1 MPKKPIIELTPSEHR
16 NQAVILVQFDYNY
29 NLIAAVKKLGNAF
42 WSATRQCWYIRKNN
56 FNLNYVYS
64 SLQEVAY
71 IDYSKLIKQQNT
83 PESKNPPKIDNSHRS
98 KIQVPKEFTNKLL
111 QKRYSD
117 NTVRIYTNY
126 FKDFIHY
133 FSDYDISDITSEDVN
148 NYILDLIETHNI
160 SLSQQNQR
168 INAIKFYFEKVLKR
182 EKVYFDIDRPRKEH
196 TLPDVLSRNEIKAM
210 LAATTNIKHKCI
222 IGLIYSCGLRRSE
235 LINLKINDIDSERL
249 QIKIKNA
256 KGKKDRYTHLSE
268 SLLSMLREYFKEHHP
283 QHYLFNGEFGQSYSA
298 TSVQKVIKQAAKRAG
313 IKKRVYPHILRH
325 SFATHNLEQ
334 GIDIRFIQ
342 EWLGHETIKT
352 TERYTHIS
360 RNNYKF
366 KNLIDDIL

>member
-1 MPKKPIIELTPSEHR
+1 MPQKPTIKLTPAEHR
-16 NQAVILVQFDYNY
+16 NQAVILLQFDYNR
-29 NLIAAVKKLGNAF
+29 NLIDAVKKLGNTF
-42 WSATRQCWYIRKNN
+42 WSATKQCWYIRKKD
-56 FNLNYVYS
+56 FNLNYVFS
-64 SLQEVAY
+64 SLQEVAIINY
-71 IDYSKLIKQQNT
+71 TKLKKQQST
-83 PESKNPPKIDNSHRS
+83 PEYKKPPEFDNSHRA
-98 KIQVPKEFTNKLL
+98 KTQIPEEFANKLL

-133 FSDYDISDITSEDVN
+133 FRDYDISDITSEDVN
-148 NYILDLIETHNI
+148 NYIRNLIQTHNI

-182 EKVYFDIDRPRKEH
+182 EKVYYDIDRPRKEH
-196 TLPDVLSRNEIKAM
+196 TLPDVLSRDEIKAM
-210 LAATTNIKHKCI
+210 LSATTNIKHKCI

-235 LINLKINDIDSERL
+235 LINLKIKDIDSERL
-249 QIKIKNA
+249 QIKIKNS

-268 SLLSMLREYFKEHHP
+268 SLLAMLREYFKEHRP
-283 QHYLFNGEFGQSYSA
+283 KYYLFNGEYGQSYSA